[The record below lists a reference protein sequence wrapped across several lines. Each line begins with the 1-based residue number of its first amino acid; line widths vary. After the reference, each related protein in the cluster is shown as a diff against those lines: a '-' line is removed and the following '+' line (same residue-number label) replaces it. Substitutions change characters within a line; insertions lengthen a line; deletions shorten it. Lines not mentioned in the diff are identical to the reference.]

1 MMSGTICVQCGAH
14 HKASTTFQLEKL
26 WSQIV
31 HCSDDTLSQ
40 CNVSQCNAMYLEC
53 YSKDASEFKLNLW
66 WHSPKTSFCGSTLL
80 MIIIILSIIILF
92 NQDHH
97 HHHHHHHHHKQKARL
112 NRNPYRTCIEHICAW
127 KVDKKAQITVKK
139 TQLLLGFRFDSRL
152 LWHEEHT
159 TEIYEAQHTSR
170 SDVWRMYLSAASP
183 PPVRWHAQRMDP
195 FNFLATSTSPSTLP
209 SSSQPWSWWP
219 SSEEDNGWQWLSDGG
234 RPGAF

>member
-14 HKASTTFQLEKL
+14 HKPSTTFQLEKL

-97 HHHHHHHHHKQKARL
+97 HHHHHHHKQKARL

-152 LWHEEHT
+152 LWHWHPRG
-159 TEIYEAQHTSR
+159 AHHWNLR
-170 SDVWRMYLSAASP
+170 GSA
-183 PPVRWHAQRMDP
+183 H
-195 FNFLATSTSPSTLP
+195 
-209 SSSQPWSWWP
+209 
-219 SSEEDNGWQWLSDGG
+219 
-234 RPGAF
+234 